1 MTRVSLFSSP
11 LLLGFDEVERLL
23 ERAAKTSG
31 EGYPP
36 YNIER
41 LPSPNGP
48 ENLRITIAVAGFGRS
63 DLEITVEDNQLTVKG
78 RIADEANR
86 DYLHRGI
93 AGRQF
98 QRAFVLADGIDVTG
112 AALGDGLLTI
122 NLERPEPKSGLR
134 RIEIK
139 E

>member
-1 MTRVSLFSSP
+1 MTRVSVFSSP
-11 LLLGFDEVERLL
+11 LMLGFDEIERLV
-23 ERAAKTSG
+23 ERAAKTSP

-41 LPSPNGP
+41 MPKGNGP
-48 ENLRITIAVAGFGRS
+48 ELFRITLAVAGFARAN
-63 DLEITVEDNQLTVKG
+63 LEIAVEDNQLTIKG
-78 RIADEANR
+78 RIPEEASR

-98 QRAFVLADGIDVTG
+98 QRTFVLADGVDVVD
-112 AALGDGLLTI
+112 ASLGDGLLTI
-122 NLERPEPKSGLR
+122 NLERPEPKTVVR

-139 E
+139 G